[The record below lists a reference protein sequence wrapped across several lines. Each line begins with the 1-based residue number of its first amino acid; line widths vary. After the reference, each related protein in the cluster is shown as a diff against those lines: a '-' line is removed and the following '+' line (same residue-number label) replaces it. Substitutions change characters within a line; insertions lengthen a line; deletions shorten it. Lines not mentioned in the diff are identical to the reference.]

1 MENLCYTDITTT
13 KGGHPMTFAQRVKI
27 QKTAQHM
34 TTEELSRESGVPCS
48 TLNKILS
55 GAIEEPRLSV
65 ALAIARAFGCPLEA
79 LTGEGRAS
87 ELDRTRDE
95 SRILRKYRRL
105 DESGRELTEL
115 IIDKELSRMDKETE
129 VPEMEGAEEI
139 RMITLPLYM
148 LPVSAG
154 MGTWLDD
161 SGYCETIDVRATKVS
176 LGADYALRVSG
187 NSMEPKF
194 SDGDILLV
202 KRQSEVAVGDLG
214 IFVADGEGYFKR
226 YTGEYLHSF
235 NPAFQDILIANFSEF
250 RCCGKVIGQMKRRRL
265 ATG

>member
-1 MENLCYTDITTT
+1 
-13 KGGHPMTFAQRVKI
+13 MTFADRIKME
-27 QKTAQHM
+27 KTARHL
-34 TTEELSRESGVPCS
+34 TTDALSRESGIPCS

-65 ALAIARAFGCPLEA
+65 ALAIAKALDCPLSA
-79 LTGEGRAS
+79 LTGAS
-87 ELDRTRDE
+87 DSATMPADE
-95 SRILRKYRRL
+95 CRILGKYRRL

-115 IIDKELSRMDKETE
+115 IMDRELARAEKEAKKEKE
-129 VPEMEGAEEI
+129 IPEMEAAEEMRI
-139 RMITLPLYM
+139 ITLPLYM

-154 MGTWLDD
+154 TGTWLDD

-176 LGADYALRVSG
+176 LGADFALRVSG
-187 NSMEPKF
+187 HSMEPKF

-202 KRQSEVAVGDLG
+202 KRQSEVAIGELG

-235 NPAFQDILIANFSEF
+235 NPDFKDILIANFAEF
-250 RCCGKVIGQMKRRRL
+250 RCCGKVIGQMKRRQL
-265 ATG
+265 AAG

>member
-1 MENLCYTDITTT
+1 
-13 KGGHPMTFAQRVKI
+13 MTFAQRVKM
-27 QKTAQHM
+27 QKAARHM
-34 TTEELSRESGVPCS
+34 TTEQLSRESGIPCS

-65 ALAIARAFGCPLEA
+65 ALAIAHALACPLEV
-79 LTGEGRAS
+79 LTGDSGGAHGS
-87 ELDRTRDE
+87 TPDE
-95 SRILRKYRRL
+95 YRILRKYRRL
-105 DESGRELTEL
+105 DVNGRELTEL
-115 IIDKELSRMDKETE
+115 VIDKELSRIEKESMSPDAE
-129 VPEMEGAEEI
+129 AAEELH
-139 RMITLPLYM
+139 MITLPLYM

-154 MGTWLDD
+154 TGAWLDD

-176 LGADYALRVSG
+176 LGADFALRVSG

-194 SDGDILLV
+194 FDGDILLV

-226 YTGEYLHSF
+226 YTGEHLHSF
-235 NPAFQDILIANFSEF
+235 NPAFPDILIANFSEF

-265 ATG
+265 ATV

>member
-1 MENLCYTDITTT
+1 
-13 KGGHPMTFAQRVKI
+13 MTFAQHVKM
-27 QKTAQHM
+27 QKATQRM
-34 TTEELSRESGVPCS
+34 TTEQLSRESGIPCS

-65 ALAIARAFGCPLEA
+65 ALAIARALACPLEA
-79 LTGEGRAS
+79 LTGEKEGRHAHSALS
-87 ELDRTRDE
+87 EG
-95 SRILRKYRRL
+95 RILRKYRRL

-115 IIDKELSRMDKETE
+115 VIDKELARIEKESE
-129 VPEMEGAEEI
+129 VPEMESAEEI

-176 LGADYALRVSG
+176 LGADFALRVSG

-202 KRQSEVAVGDLG
+202 KRQSEIAVGDLG

-265 ATG
+265 ATV